1 MKEQMNKVSRDME
14 ILRKNKKKIL
24 EIESNVTEIKNAFD
38 GFISRLDIAEKKMNE
53 LEDMPRKQVN
63 EKDGTKYLRSVGQLQ
78 KVQPNCNGNLGDG
91 RDIEEKKNM

>member
-1 MKEQMNKVSRDME
+1 
-14 ILRKNKKKIL
+14 
-24 EIESNVTEIKNAFD
+24 
-38 GFISRLDIAEKKMNE
+38 MNE

-78 KVQPNCNGNLGDG
+78 KVQPNCNGNPGDG